1 MIRFLLSLLVNA
13 VALWAAVWLLDG
25 MDVTATLRPFDDP
38 TANTV
43 LAYAVLGLL
52 FGAVNA
58 VIRPIVAFLSLPL
71 TCLTLG
77 LFTVIVNAAMLAV
90 TSWLSS
96 FLPAQLH
103 IDRFFFTAVFAAV
116 IVSVVSLLMS
126 MLTNRIAPARDRQVR
141 R

>member
-1 MIRFLLSLLVNA
+1 MIRFLLSLAVNA
-13 VALWAAVWLLDG
+13 VALWAAVWLLNG
-25 MDVTATLRPFDDP
+25 MDVTLSPSLRLFDDP

-43 LAYAVLGLL
+43 LAYTLLGLL

-58 VIRPIVAFLSLPL
+58 VIRPIVAFLSLPI

-77 LFTVIVNAAMLAV
+77 LFTVIINAAMLAL

-96 FLPAQLH
+96 FLPVQLY

-126 MLTNRIAPARDRQVR
+126 MVTSRIAPER

>member
-1 MIRFLLSLLVNA
+1 MIRFLLSLAVNA
-13 VALWAAVWLLDG
+13 VALWAAVWLLSG
-25 MDVTATLRPFDDP
+25 MDVSVSPALHLFDDP
-38 TANTV
+38 AANSV
-43 LAYAVLGLL
+43 IAYAVLGLL

-58 VIRPIVAFLSLPL
+58 VIRPIVAFFSLPI

-77 LFTVIVNAAMLAV
+77 LFTVIVNAAMLAL
-90 TSWLSS
+90 TSWLSG
-96 FLPAQLH
+96 FLPVQLN

-126 MLTNRIAPARDRQVR
+126 MVTNRIAPER

>member
-1 MIRFLLSLLVNA
+1 MTRFLLSLVVNA
-13 VALWAAVWLLDG
+13 VALWAAVWLLPG
-25 MDVTATLRPFDDP
+25 MDVSLSSSLRLFEDP
-38 TANTV
+38 TANSV
-43 LAYAVLGLL
+43 VAYAVLGLL

-58 VIRPIVAFLSLPL
+58 VIRPVIAFLSLPI

-77 LFTVIVNAAMLAV
+77 LFTVIINAAMLAL

-96 FLPAQLH
+96 FLPVQLH

-116 IVSVVSLLMS
+116 IVSLVSLVMS
-126 MLTNRIAPARDRQVR
+126 SITNRIAPER

>member
-1 MIRFLLSLLVNA
+1 MIRFLLSLAVNA
-13 VALWAAVWLLDG
+13 LALWVAVWLLSG
-25 MDVTATLRPFDDP
+25 MDVSLSPSLHLFDDS
-38 TANTV
+38 TVNTV
-43 LAYAVLGLL
+43 LAYVLLGLL

-58 VIRPIVAFLSLPL
+58 VIRPIVAFLSLPI

-77 LFTVIVNAAMLAV
+77 LFTVIINAGMLAL

-96 FLPAQLH
+96 FLPVQLH

-126 MLTNRIAPARDRQVR
+126 LVTDRVAPVR
-141 R
+141 A

>member
-1 MIRFLLSLLVNA
+1 MIRFLLSLAVNA
-13 VALWAAVWLLDG
+13 LALWVAVWLLSG
-25 MDVTATLRPFDDP
+25 MDVSLSPSLHLFDDSTP
-38 TANTV
+38 NTV
-43 LAYAVLGLL
+43 LAYVLLGLL

-58 VIRPIVAFLSLPL
+58 VIRPIVAFLSLPI

-77 LFTVIVNAAMLAV
+77 LFTVIINAGMLAL

-96 FLPAQLH
+96 FLPVQLH

-126 MLTNRIAPARDRQVR
+126 LVTDRVAPVR
-141 R
+141 A

>member
-1 MIRFLLSLLVNA
+1 MTRFLLSLAVNA
-13 VALWAAVWLLDG
+13 IALWSAVWLLPG
-25 MDVTATLRPFDDP
+25 MDVTLSSSLHLFDDQ

-43 LAYAVLGLL
+43 VAYALLGLL

-58 VIRPIVAFLSLPL
+58 VIRPIVAFLSLPI

-77 LFTVIVNAAMLAV
+77 LFTVIINAAMLAL

-96 FLPAQLH
+96 FLPMQLH

-116 IVSVVSLLMS
+116 IVSLVSLVMS
-126 MLTNRIAPARDRQVR
+126 SITNRIAPELR
-141 R
+141 

>member
-1 MIRFLLSLLVNA
+1 MIRFLLSLAVNA
-13 VALWAAVWLLDG
+13 LALWVAVWLLSG
-25 MDVTATLRPFDDP
+25 MDVSLSPSLHLFDDS
-38 TANTV
+38 TANTA
-43 LAYAVLGLL
+43 LAYVLLGLL

-58 VIRPIVAFLSLPL
+58 VIRPIVAFLSLPI

-77 LFTVIVNAAMLAV
+77 LFTVIINAGMLAL

-96 FLPAQLH
+96 FLPVQLH

-126 MLTNRIAPARDRQVR
+126 LVTDRVAPVR
-141 R
+141 A

>member
-1 MIRFLLSLLVNA
+1 MTRFLLSLAVNA
-13 VALWAAVWLLDG
+13 IALWSAVWLLPG
-25 MDVTATLRPFDDP
+25 MDVTLSSSLHLFDDQ

-43 LAYAVLGLL
+43 VAYALLGLL

-58 VIRPIVAFLSLPL
+58 VIRPIVAFLSLPI

-77 LFTVIVNAAMLAV
+77 LFTVIINAAMLAL

-96 FLPAQLH
+96 FLPMQLH

-126 MLTNRIAPARDRQVR
+126 LVTDRVAPVR
-141 R
+141 A